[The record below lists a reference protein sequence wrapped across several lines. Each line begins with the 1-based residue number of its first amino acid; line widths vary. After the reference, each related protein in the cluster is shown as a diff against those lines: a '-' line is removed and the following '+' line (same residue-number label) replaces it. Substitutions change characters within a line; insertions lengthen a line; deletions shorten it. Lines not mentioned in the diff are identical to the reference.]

1 MGMIV
6 IGPLLGIV
14 LALGLGGLVAG
25 RLVGNVI
32 LRRAARPARAGRIAA
47 WCWSAIFAAAGLGL
61 AYAALSIAPADP
73 LDPAIA
79 AFYLW
84 IFGVNGITGSL
95 AIRARV
101 GHGHEA
107 F

>member
-6 IGPLLGIV
+6 IGPFLGIV

-25 RLVGNVI
+25 RLVGNLI
-32 LRRAARPARAGRIAA
+32 LRRSARPSRAGRIAA
-47 WCWSAIFAAAGLGL
+47 WCWSVIFAAAGLGM

-84 IFGVNGITGSL
+84 TFGVNGITGSL

-101 GHGHEA
+101 GRRNEA